1 MRMGKRLYSLVML
14 GVVAILGGLLAAGL
28 IVPVVG
34 MTAATGKDA
43 LNSLDTLPTELDT
56 PDQWERSRLLTVDG
70 KVLAY
75 FYDEN
80 RVYRPL
86 SEIAPIMQKAQVAIE
101 DHRFYEHGAMDL
113 TGTLRALVSTSQ
125 GNTQGGSSLTQQ
137 YVRLVLVETAEE
149 NNDPAARA
157 AATENTLAR
166 KVRELRY
173 AIAVEK
179 KFTKDQILERY
190 LNIAYY
196 GDGAYG
202 VEAAA
207 MHYFGVH
214 AKDLNLA
221 QAAML
226 AGLVRNPVATN
237 PVKFPALGIQRR
249 NDVLT
254 RMASLEVIT
263 PEEAAAAKA
272 EKFDPKKMKLSLKG
286 CANSEFPFVC
296 DYALEVLKQQAT
308 ALGNTEEERLERVYR
323 GGLTITT
330 QIDPAAQRNAQ
341 KVLSRS
347 VAAKDPVIG
356 VITMMEPSTGLI
368 RAMVQSRPTMGDNDG
383 GKKWKGETFYN
394 YNVGQDYN
402 GYNGFQGGSTFKI
415 YVAAAALDNGFGVR
429 TSFKV
434 PYSKNYEG
442 QVFPSCNGSV
452 KVNKRWVVD
461 GPEKGMYDMWR
472 GTSQSVNN
480 YFVPLEQAVGIC
492 PVVKMA
498 KKVGLE
504 LASGED
510 LTTEAFPAFT
520 LGAADVT
527 PLSMVT
533 AYGTFANRGVRCNPI
548 IIKSIATKDGTK
560 LPVPSAGCKR
570 VIDADVADA
579 VNKVF
584 QGPINS
590 GTLRGARIWGYD
602 MAGKTGTVPLNK
614 AEWSVAYTPDLV
626 AAAGISFDNGPK
638 FKKLWKSRGQRF
650 LRYLRLKTGVTLT
663 GFGAD
668 AGQRIL
674 RPAMQ
679 KALADI
685 GKNTKFVDPPASVLN
700 GQSVDVPS
708 CSGMGPS
715 ACSLTLAKA
724 GFSTYTTKEYSDI
737 VGEGGLIGLTRSGS
751 APKGSAIGIRVS
763 KGPEPLP
770 DPTPT
775 PTPSTPTKKPRKP

>member
-1 MRMGKRLYSLVML
+1 MRMGKRLYSLFMFVL
-14 GVVAILGGLLAAGL
+14 VSVLGGLLAAGL
-28 IVPVVG
+28 IVPVAG
-34 MTAATGKDA
+34 MSAATGKD
-43 LNSLDTLPTELDT
+43 LVTSLDNLPTELTT
-56 PDQWERSRLLTVDG
+56 PDQWERSRLLTSDG

-80 RVYRPL
+80 RIYKPL
-86 SEIAPIMQKAQVAIE
+86 SEISPIMQKAQVAIE
-101 DHRFYEHGAMDL
+101 DHRFYEHGALDL

-149 NNDPAARA
+149 NNDAAARA

-179 KFTKDQILERY
+179 KFSKDEILERY

-207 MHYFGVH
+207 KHYFNVS
-214 AKDLNLA
+214 AKNLNLA

-237 PVKFPALGIQRR
+237 PVKFPPLGLGRR

-254 RMASLEVIT
+254 RMQSLGIIT
-263 PEEAAAAKA
+263 AADADAAKA
-272 EKFDPKKMKLSLKG
+272 EKFDPKKVRPSLLG

-308 ALGNTEEERLERVYR
+308 ALGATKEERLERVFR

-330 QIDPAAQRNAQ
+330 QIDPDAQRNAQ
-341 KVLSRS
+341 KVLSKS
-347 VAAKDPVIG
+347 VSAKDPVIG

-368 RAMVQSRPTMGDNDG
+368 RAMVQSRPKM
-383 GKKWKGETFYN
+383 GKKKGQTYYN
-394 YNVGQDYN
+394 YNVGTSMN

-415 YVAAAALDNGFGVR
+415 YVAAAALENGFGVR

-434 PYSKNYEG
+434 PISKNYEG
-442 QVFPSCNGSV
+442 ETFPSCNGSV
-452 KVNKRWVVD
+452 KVTKRWVVD
-461 GPEKGMYDMWR
+461 GPEKGMYDMYR

-480 YFVPLEQAVGIC
+480 YFVPLEQAVGLC

-504 LASGED
+504 LADGKD
-510 LTTEAFPAFT
+510 LTSEAFPSFT

-533 AYGTFANRGVRCNPI
+533 AYGTFANRGVRCTPI
-548 IIKSIATKDGTK
+548 IIKSIVNREGKS
-560 LPVPSAGCKR
+560 LPIPEANCKR
-570 VIDADVADA
+570 VMKAEVADA

-590 GTLRGARIWGYD
+590 GTLRGARIYGYD

-638 FKKLWKSRGQRF
+638 YKKFWKDRGKRF
-650 LRYLRLKTGVTLT
+650 LRYLRLKTGVYLT

-674 RPAMQ
+674 RPAMT
-679 KALADI
+679 KALEDI
-685 GKNTKFVDPPASVLN
+685 GKHTRFVDPPQSVLN
-700 GQSVDVPS
+700 GDSVDVPS
-708 CSGMGPS
+708 CGGMGPS
-715 ACSLTLAKA
+715 SCANALHRA
-724 GFSTYTTKEYSDI
+724 GFATYNTEKQFSD
-737 VGEGGLIGLTRSGS
+737 VVAAGGLIGLTKTGS
-751 APKGSAIGIRVS
+751 APKGSAIGLIIS
-763 KGPEPLP
+763 KGPAPIVV
-770 DPTPT
+770 PTTT
-775 PTPSTPTKKPRKP
+775 PTPSPPRRPPRR